1 MARSSGGTSVTLS
14 HSRNIQLPAAS
25 GIQPPAFFK
34 ALGIS
39 AVLLSASGCSMATPQ
54 PAAAPNL
61 PAVAP
66 ATALS
71 LTELYR
77 LPVGPYGLEPTEK
90 LLSLDHQR
98 VRIQGYMVRQD
109 EPYEGLF
116 LLASQPVNLAERADG
131 GADDLPPGT
140 VFVHLPSGNAGAIPA
155 YRPGPIAVIGVLDL
169 GARQENFD
177 RISYVRLRLDAL
189 TIDVPSSPLASAAA
203 GQR

>member
-1 MARSSGGTSVTLS
+1 
-14 HSRNIQLPAAS
+14 LPADS
-25 GIQPPAFFK
+25 GVHFPALLK

-39 AVLLSASGCSMATPQ
+39 ALLLGASGCSMAPPQ
-54 PAAAPNL
+54 PPALTNAPV
-61 PAVAP
+61 AVP

-140 VFVHLPSGNAGAIPA
+140 VFVHLPSGNASEIPA
-155 YRPGPIAVIGVLDL
+155 YRPGPIAVTGVLDL
-169 GARQENFD
+169 GARQESFD
-177 RISYVRLRLDAL
+177 RISYVRLQLDAL
-189 TIDVPSSPLASAAA
+189 AIDVPSSPLASAAA
-203 GQR
+203 GRR